1 VLRTAYLGYL
11 LDPATQEKLHPKDA
25 TPTQPKPQPSPTK
38 PSSSTSSTFGLLDI
52 SSPKDPKST
61 KFPKELVQ
69 ILRDRL
75 QLVFMG
81 RDPKYSDQ
89 LVRAT
94 FGAFYNHY
102 VEPNFFK
109 SVKENRK
116 IEEIILI
123 FYSKASAEL
132 KKRISG
138 DDWRPL
144 VDQHMA
150 LFFRLIQ
157 DCMKENNLSA
167 SSPDLMTRLA
177 SYETILLSGTQEV
190 LEPEAAPRQEAL
202 PEISY
207 AIKDMPLVPLLGP
220 IFHKTDVALQKDI
233 NHLRILAS
241 EKVVPITEK

>member
-1 VLRTAYLGYL
+1 
-11 LDPATQEKLHPKDA
+11 
-25 TPTQPKPQPSPTK
+25 
-38 PSSSTSSTFGLLDI
+38 
-52 SSPKDPKST
+52 
-61 KFPKELVQ
+61 
-69 ILRDRL
+69 
-75 QLVFMG
+75 MG

-102 VEPNFFK
+102 VEPNFYK

-132 KKRISG
+132 KKRITG
-138 DDWRPL
+138 DEWRPL
-144 VDQHMA
+144 VDKHMA

-157 DCMKENNLSA
+157 DCMKENSLA
-167 SSPDLMTRLA
+167 TSSPDLMSRLA
-177 SYETILLSGTQEV
+177 SYESKLLSGTQEV
-190 LEPEAAPRQEAL
+190 LEPESTPRQEAV

-220 IFHKTDVALQKDI
+220 IFNKPDTVLQRDI
-233 NHLRILAS
+233 NYLRILAS
-241 EKVVPITEK
+241 EKAISSIRTLN